1 MLPNFMTGVVLHIV
15 STRVPHMH
23 LAIFSYKRVFG
34 VDMGFIFVITVFKNY
49 FIYLFLSLLFTVGEN
64 FIVSVIVDK

>member
-1 MLPNFMTGVVLHIV
+1 MTGVVLHIV

-34 VDMGFIFVITVFKNY
+34 VDDQKAYILGNSYY
-49 FIYLFLSLLFTVGEN
+49 F
-64 FIVSVIVDK
+64 